1 MMERFFRRNRRAA
14 RRQADETIIET
25 IIGSYSAEARADAA
39 WPRKVARLLADYME
53 DTGRG

>member
-1 MMERFFRRNRRAA
+1 MMTRFFRRRREA
-14 RRQADETIIET
+14 RRRADETIIET
-25 IIGSYSAEARADAA
+25 IIGSYPAEHRADPA